1 MDIRPPLVGVVR
13 LFPPQLAQEDLWGL
27 VHGTNWTEAAPKNA
41 PMHCNFEC
49 GTTTASIIHAMI
61 HTLNYRI
68 KYMGR
73 DLHTYNYIYIYY
85 VVIMRVVLYDTVCVC
100 VDLC

>member
-1 MDIRPPLVGVVR
+1 
-13 LFPPQLAQEDLWGL
+13 
-27 VHGTNWTEAAPKNA
+27 
-41 PMHCNFEC
+41 
-49 GTTTASIIHAMI
+49 MI